1 MQRAIVV
8 LVAVP
13 GVLLAVNAL
22 GWLFRPAWA
31 AENLGMPLLDGVAR
45 STQIGDLGA
54 FFIAGSVLILGGVF
68 TRRPE
73 WLRGAALLVGCAAVV
88 RTLAWAFHGADL
100 ALSFIL
106 PEVVMAAILF
116 FGASRIPARS

>member
-1 MQRAIVV
+1 MQRAIVI
-8 LVAVP
+8 LVAIP

-54 FFIAGSVLILGGVF
+54 FFIGTSVLILGGVF
-68 TRRPE
+68 AGRPQ
-73 WLRGAALLVGCAAVV
+73 WLQGAALLVGCAAVV
-88 RTLAWAFHGADL
+88 RTIAWAAHGADL
-100 ALSFIL
+100 ALSFIV
-106 PEVVMAAILF
+106 PEIVMTAILV